1 MALVE
6 GLRLEM
12 PFVPR
17 MASALAGGMAG
28 THKYTCGILNA
39 AAVVAGALIGRD
51 HVTKEPAP
59 AYLMMRQL
67 FADFEQEYGTLCCHE
82 LVGVSPDLSPDD
94 FLAQLKAKETRTRVC
109 DGLKVFTIRRF
120 FELLPEWE

>member
-1 MALVE
+1 
-6 GLRLEM
+6 
-12 PFVPR
+12 
-17 MASALAGGMAG
+17 MAG

-39 AAVVAGALIGRD
+39 AAVVAGVLVGRD

-59 AYLMMRQL
+59 AYLMMYRL
-67 FADFEQEYGTLCCHE
+67 FEEFEKEYGTVCCHE
-82 LVGVSPDLSPDD
+82 LVGVSPDLPVDE

-120 FELLPEWE
+120 FELLPEYENVVDE